1 MMTHLSEDERT
12 LLDAARDARTRAYTP
27 YSGFPVGAAVEVDD
41 GRLYSGANIEN
52 AAYPQTVCAERVAIF
67 KAVSEGARRL
77 RRVAVVS
84 ESGASP
90 CGGCRSVM
98 AEFGDPDTEV
108 LISDLDGH
116 TRRTTLGVL
125 LPDAFEMAAR
135 GPTLSSE

>member
-1 MMTHLSEDERT
+1 MTHLSEDERT

>member
-98 AEFGDPDTEV
+98 AEFG
-108 LISDLDGH
+108 
-116 TRRTTLGVL
+116 
-125 LPDAFEMAAR
+125 
-135 GPTLSSE
+135 